1 MTKEQLTNQ
10 LRTSL
15 SQLSETHDMPQRLIT
30 EMMGHL
36 DLATD
41 IQPDPWEAALTF
53 GKYYND
59 PETPDATGY
68 ELMRLIA
75 AIREYQGDLA
85 HTSTKPAT
93 VVFGTSG
100 WRGRIGEEFTVLN
113 VNKVVRGI
121 IDMMHS
127 DEFLSANGYD
137 SFEDVQK
144 NGIVVFRDNRFMGD
158 EFMYIARNELAAAGI
173 KVYMAGECPT
183 GVGSAVLTQLGA
195 AGSINFTPSHN
206 PMDYAGIKF
215 NPADGGPAGKELTSL
230 IEKYANGYMQPGT
243 KFTPANPSKN
253 LTAEV
258 DAKKL
263 YSDHL
268 NQSKLFDLAGIRK
281 WLLEN
286 KDGFQLVVDF
296 MHGSSR
302 GYVEAVLGKDVV
314 EQLVASGS
322 LVFLNTNDDPSFHG
336 IKPEPSP
343 ANQRPIIKRL
353 AASGRKLTLGVFMDP
368 DADRIRFADAKMDIP
383 MNLFG
388 AIAFADAMKANP
400 EGGIATTVASSSF
413 ALEIARQNDRPV
425 FETAVGFKFFRPYL
439 TSGEALVGFEESDGI
454 SFGGHTLE
462 KDAIA
467 GFLAALSSMVRSNS
481 NLSEQYAAL
490 QRRYGYF
497 YPRRSG
503 VDVKGVTT
511 EEWQSYKKA
520 VLDVLQGGLIKVGDT
535 IEIGGAK
542 KKVTDVITKD
552 GLKVVFED
560 RSWLLM
566 RPSGTEP
573 KFRIYIEPV
582 NDKPIENIDE
592 IATQYEQAGATL
604 LGFAR
609 SKVDG

>member
-1 MTKEQLTNQ
+1 MA
-10 LRTSL
+10 S
-15 SQLSETHDMPQRLIT
+15 THDNQPTPWESALTLGNKYNQPNLDDRTRSEIMHLIDT
-30 EMMGHL
+30 IREHQGHL
-36 DLATD
+36 ARISDD
-41 IQPDPWEAALTF
+41 
-53 GKYYND
+53 
-59 PETPDATGY
+59 
-68 ELMRLIA
+68 
-75 AIREYQGDLA
+75 
-85 HTSTKPAT
+85 PAT
-93 VVFGTSG
+93 IVFGTSG

-113 VNKVVRGI
+113 VRRTVRGI

-127 DEFLSANGYD
+127 DEFLAANGYS
-137 SFEDVQK
+137 SFEDVQN

-158 EFMYIARNELAAAGI
+158 EFMAAARSELVSAGI

-183 GVGSAVLTQLGA
+183 GVGSALVTELGA

-215 NPADGGPAGKELTSL
+215 NPADGGPAAKELTSL
-230 IEKYANGYMQPGT
+230 IEVHANGYMKPDSN
-243 KFTPANPSKN
+243 FAPARPENQAISN
-253 LTAEV
+253 LAEKI
-258 DAKKL
+258 DAKQMYTAYLEKT
-263 YSDHL
+263 
-268 NQSKLFDLAGIRK
+268 KTFDLERIRT
-281 WLLEN
+281 WLLAN
-286 KDGFQLVVDF
+286 KDNFQLVVDF

-314 EQLVASGS
+314 EQLVTSGS

-343 ANQRPIIKRL
+343 SNQRPIIERL
-353 AASGRKLTLGVFMDP
+353 AASRRKLTLGVFMDP

-388 AIAFADAMKANP
+388 AIAFADAMEGNA

-413 ALEIARQNDRPV
+413 ALEIARQNNRPV
-425 FETAVGFKFFRPYL
+425 FETAVGFKFFRPHL

-467 GFLAALSSMVRSNS
+467 GFLAALTAMVRSNS
-481 NLSEQYAAL
+481 NLSDQYAAL
-490 QRRYGYF
+490 QERYGYF

-511 EEWQSYKKA
+511 EAWQAYKKA
-520 VLDVLQGGLIKVGDT
+520 VLDVLTGGLVKVGDT
-535 IEIGGAK
+535 IEIGGTK

-552 GLKVVFED
+552 GLKVVFND

-592 IATQYEQAGATL
+592 IAAAYEQAGADL
-604 LGFAR
+604 LAHAR